1 MEYLLFA
8 IILLL
13 IVFIYKREEQM
24 KEERKDLMDR
34 IMSKDF
40 VEYKE
45 TTSDPVKYS
54 PVTVTEE
61 DEYWREVED
70 NKV

>member
-1 MEYLLFA
+1 
-8 IILLL
+8 
-13 IVFIYKREEQM
+13 M